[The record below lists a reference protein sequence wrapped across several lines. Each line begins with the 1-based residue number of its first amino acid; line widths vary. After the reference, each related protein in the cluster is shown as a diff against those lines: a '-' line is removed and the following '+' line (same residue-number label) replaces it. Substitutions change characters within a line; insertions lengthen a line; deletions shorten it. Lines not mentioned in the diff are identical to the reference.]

1 MALATYRIPQNTSL
15 ERLVP
20 YALWAAQGALALI
33 FMFAGSMKFIMPIE
47 DMQKDIAW
55 PAWFLYF
62 IGAAE
67 VLGGL
72 SMILP
77 SMLRKRALT
86 PLAAGG
92 LLIIMIGATV
102 STLAVMPVG
111 AVVPFVVGLLALF
124 VLHGRRDWLHH
135 G

>member
-1 MALATYRIPQNTSL
+1 METLL
-15 ERLVP
+15 P
-20 YALWAAQGALALI
+20 YALWTAQAILAVV
-33 FMFAGSMKFIMPIE
+33 FVFAGAMKFVMPLD

-62 IGAAE
+62 IGFAE
-67 VLGGL
+67 ALGGL
-72 SMILP
+72 GMVIP
-77 SMLRKRALT
+77 SMFRVRALT

-102 STLAVMPVG
+102 STLAVMPAG
-111 AVVPFVVGLLALF
+111 AVMPFVVGLLALF
-124 VLHGRRDWLHH
+124 VLYGRRDWLND

>member
-1 MALATYRIPQNTSL
+1 M
-15 ERLVP
+15 P
-20 YALWAAQGALALI
+20 YALWTAQGVLALV
-33 FMFAGSMKFIMPIE
+33 FVFAGSMKFTMPIE

-72 SMILP
+72 GTVLP
-77 SMLRKRALT
+77 PMLRMRALT
-86 PLAAGG
+86 PLAAAG

-102 STLAVMPVG
+102 STLSVMPAGAVMPI
-111 AVVPFVVGLLALF
+111 VVGLLALF
-124 VLHGRRDWLHH
+124 VLHGRREWLKDA
-135 G
+135 